1 MPTVLVMIAKV
12 AIMVTL
18 IKVLAAKINVVLTGA
33 AAFIVAILSSVGVWY
48 YYILTTETA
57 ITMAMILLLIEVAVG
72 ATMGYKLLP
81 ESVKSFDL
89 TNSRGQVLNYRKD
102 SL

>member
-12 AIMVTL
+12 AIVVTL
-18 IKVLAAKINVVLTGA
+18 IKVLAAKINILIQGA

-57 ITMAMILLLIEVAVG
+57 VTMAMILLLIEVAVG

-81 ESVKSFDL
+81 ESVKTFDL
-89 TNSRGQVLNYRKD
+89 KNFRGDVLNGN
-102 SL
+102 